1 MRLIIILLTSIVT
14 SVLFISCSNS
24 SKKGTCSQYK
34 TGTFRYHVKGK
45 NNGYW
50 FVIER
55 NDSTQ
60 QETNEKT
67 QATTTASIKWTSN
80 CVYELR
86 YLEGTNHLSP
96 TSTRLK
102 KSMVLRTEILTIT
115 DDYYIFRSKSN
126 LSDKFL
132 LDTMWVED

>member
-1 MRLIIILLTSIVT
+1 MRLIIVLLISTIT
-14 SVLFISCSNS
+14 SVLFISCSTS
-24 SKKGTCSQYK
+24 SEKGTCGQYK
-34 TGTFRYHVKGK
+34 TGTFRYYVKGK

-80 CVYELR
+80 CAYELR
-86 YLEGTNHLSP
+86 YLEGAKHLS
-96 TSTRLK
+96 SSSSRLK
-102 KSMVLRTEILTIT
+102 KSTVIKTEILKIT

-126 LSDKFL
+126 ISDKFL
-132 LDTMWVED
+132 IDTMWVED